1 MGKETI
7 LIVDDEIAILQA
19 FRKLIERPGIEVDTA
34 ETLSESISLLGENS
48 YHVVI
53 ADIRLTGVLAEEG
66 LEILHHVK
74 DKSPDTTVIIVTAH
88 GNPEIM
94 KKAYFLGADFYFE
107 KPVSFKILNDAMK
120 SIGVS

>member
-1 MGKETI
+1 MLKRV

-19 FRKLIERPGIEVDTA
+19 FKKLIERPGIEVDTA
-34 ETLSESISLLGENS
+34 DCLGESMSLLGENS
-48 YHVVI
+48 YQVVI
-53 ADIRLTGVLAEEG
+53 ADIRLTGVRAEEG

-74 DKSPDTTVIIVTAH
+74 NKSPDTTVIIVTAH
-88 GNPEIM
+88 GSPDIM

-107 KPVSFKILNDAMK
+107 KPVSFKVLNDAMK

>member
-1 MGKETI
+1 MLKRV

-19 FRKLIERPGIEVDTA
+19 FKKLIERPGIEVDTA
-34 ETLSESISLLGENS
+34 ESLNESMLLLNEHN
-48 YHVVI
+48 YEVVI
-53 ADIRLTGVLAEEG
+53 ADIRLTGVRAEEG

-74 DKSPDTTVIIVTAH
+74 DKKPDTTVIIITAH
-88 GNPEIM
+88 GSPDVM

-107 KPVSFKILNDAMK
+107 KPVSFKVLNDAMR